1 MVAYYYA
8 RKSVGVVILYTN
20 GCYVDD
26 IRVWTFSNLQE
37 NTNCIVVF
45 FKQSLEFYFF
55 FLFYMYRFMY
65 YVYKKCTHI

>member
-37 NTNCIVVF
+37 NTNCIVF
-45 FKQSLEFYFF
+45 FQTKFRVLLF